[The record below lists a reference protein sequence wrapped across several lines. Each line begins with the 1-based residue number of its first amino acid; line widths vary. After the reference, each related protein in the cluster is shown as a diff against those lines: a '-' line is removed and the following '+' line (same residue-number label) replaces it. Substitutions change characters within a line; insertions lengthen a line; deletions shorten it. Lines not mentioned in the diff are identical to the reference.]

1 MFNEQLE
8 NAGFRSQNAK
18 YEPAECSLAGLF
30 QPYKERVYPI
40 NVAWKL
46 NHKDIKREDFKYMTP
61 YFTKSDV
68 AGDYPKYWPR
78 IL

>member
-1 MFNEQLE
+1 MKSLVVYCRDLSNFLFNEQLE
-8 NAGFRSQNAK
+8 NVGFRRQNAK

-46 NHKDIKREDFKYMTP
+46 NHKDIKRGKDKALEHEIK
-61 YFTKSDV
+61 K
-68 AGDYPKYWPR
+68 
-78 IL
+78 